1 MWYFKDKTLV
11 SNFNLA
17 AVCFEHVPTGLE
29 LGLWEPSED
38 LAVQGLYKV
47 LWLALGDVVLF
58 ACVLHFVQPRHAGV
72 EGT

>member
-1 MWYFKDKTLV
+1 M
-11 SNFNLA
+11 
-17 AVCFEHVPTGLE
+17 CFEHVPTGLE

-58 ACVLHFVQPRHAGV
+58 ACVLHFVQPRASGV